1 MVRIDNTRYRQ
12 VLGDEL
18 RQARAQRGW
27 TREEL
32 RSRMGDG
39 LSLQTL
45 ATYEQGT
52 RQCSLVRFVELC
64 VALGESPSELLA
76 RVHRRMTPGSETG
89 LRLDLK
95 GIVRN
100 APPALEPLRRWAQN
114 RLALSASP
122 ADEKQVIPAAA
133 IEHLA
138 QLCGMSVAGVITAVN
153 QLAPS
158 HR

>member
-1 MVRIDNTRYRQ
+1 MVSIDNVRYRR

-18 RQARAQRGW
+18 RQARAERGW

-32 RSRMGDG
+32 RSRMGGG

-52 RQCSLVRFVELC
+52 RQCTLIRFVELC
-64 VALGESPSELLA
+64 VALGESPSDLLA
-76 RVHRRMTPGSETG
+76 RAHRRMAAGPETG
-89 LRLDLK
+89 LRLDLTR
-95 GIVRN
+95 IVHS

-122 ADEKQVIPAAA
+122 DDAKEVIPPAA
-133 IEHLA
+133 IEQLA
-138 QLCGMSVAGVITAVN
+138 RLCGMSVAGVVTALG

-158 HR
+158 PC

>member
-1 MVRIDNTRYRQ
+1 MVGIDNVRYRR

-18 RQARAQRGW
+18 RHARVERGW

-32 RSRMGDG
+32 RSRMGGG

-52 RQCSLVRFVELC
+52 RQCTLVRFVELC

-76 RVHRRMTPGSETG
+76 RAHQRMAPGPETG
-89 LRLDLK
+89 LRLDLQW
-95 GIVRN
+95 IVRN

-114 RLALSASP
+114 RLAQSASP
-122 ADEKQVIPAAA
+122 HGAKEVISSAA

-138 QLCGMSVAGVITAVN
+138 QLCGMSVLEVTAELN
-153 QLAPS
+153 QLTSSPC
-158 HR
+158 